1 MDLWT
6 LLSWGAWIVSGALFL
21 WMFVDMMA
29 VGKHY
34 SEDFLTSSR
43 EGEE

>member
-6 LLSWGAWIVSGALFL
+6 LLSWGAWIVSGLLFL
-21 WMFVDMMA
+21 WMLVDMLS
-29 VGKHY
+29 VSKNY
-34 SEDFLTSSR
+34 SEDFLMSSR